1 MAEVKQLPQ
10 AHVCVDRR
18 GSVTVISVKDIRDIA
33 SGQASIAEFDDPED
47 VARTLACIAMDTID
61 GN

>member
-10 AHVCVDRR
+10 AHVCVDRKS
-18 GSVTVISVKDIRDIA
+18 SVTVISVKDIRDIA
-33 SGQASIAEFDDPED
+33 SGQSSIAEFEDPED